1 MSYDEEQQRKSRI
14 VVETPHT
21 RREVVHQQTTR
32 IPEERRGVSTGVVA
46 AVALTAVA
54 LTALLFLFLTN
65 RSDATNT
72 NVNLALQPT
81 PLPTQQTTLPPV
93 TQQPTP
99 YVVPPSTTY
108 QPPPTINMPPMTST
122 APPPATPTP
131 VDDIGLQDR
140 IRQRV
145 LADREL
151 STAAISVDVVNG
163 KATLS
168 GTVGSQS
175 LKDRAR
181 RLASIPGVR
190 SVDNKI
196 TVAGDTSD
204 ASPSASPAVQ

>member
-1 MSYDEEQQRKSRI
+1 
-14 VVETPHT
+14 
-21 RREVVHQQTTR
+21 
-32 IPEERRGVSTGVVA
+32 
-46 AVALTAVA
+46 
-54 LTALLFLFLTN
+54 
-65 RSDATNT
+65 
-72 NVNLALQPT
+72 
-81 PLPTQQTTLPPV
+81 
-93 TQQPTP
+93 
-99 YVVPPSTTY
+99 
-108 QPPPTINMPPMTST
+108 MTST

-131 VDDIGLQDR
+131 IDDIGLQDR

-151 STAAISVDVVNG
+151 STSAISVDVVNG

-190 SVDNKI
+190 DVDNKI
-196 TVAGDTSD
+196 TVASDTTD